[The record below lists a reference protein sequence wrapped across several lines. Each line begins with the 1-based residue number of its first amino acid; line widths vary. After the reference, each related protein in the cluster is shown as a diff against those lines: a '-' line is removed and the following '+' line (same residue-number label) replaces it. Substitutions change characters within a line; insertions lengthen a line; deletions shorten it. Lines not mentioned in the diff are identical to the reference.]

1 VAAAGVGMFA
11 AHGYTQVSIEDI
23 GNAVGISGPSVYNH
37 WPNKLDLL
45 VTTLRRGAA
54 ACTAT
59 QPSTPPSGPSAPA
72 SSHLP
77 ETSTLPAPADPQ

>member
-1 VAAAGVGMFA
+1 MFA

-54 ACTAT
+54 ALAMDVSTAYRL
-59 QPSTPPSGPSAPA
+59 ARCA
-72 SSHLP
+72 C
-77 ETSTLPAPADPQ
+77 